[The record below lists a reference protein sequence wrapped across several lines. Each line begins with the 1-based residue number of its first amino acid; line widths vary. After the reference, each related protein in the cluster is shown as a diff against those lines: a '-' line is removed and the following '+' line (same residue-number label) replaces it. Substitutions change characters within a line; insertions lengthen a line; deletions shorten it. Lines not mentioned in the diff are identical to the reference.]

1 MFLTTKVA
9 KYIKMSVI
17 ARCYNCNQNVYFDDR
32 IRNGYGSAIRL
43 DDHGEP
49 HRCKHKYQKTG
60 FNETQKCFKCG
71 ESIFFDVNYVSIS
84 GKCIPLG
91 SYSGKSHVCSK
102 AQIIASS

>member
-1 MFLTTKVA
+1 MHGAIIVIRKYTLTIGLGMV
-9 KYIKMSVI
+9 M
-17 ARCYNCNQNVYFDDR
+17 AR
-32 IRNGYGSAIRL
+32 AIRL

>member
-1 MFLTTKVA
+1 MRGAIIVIR
-9 KYIKMSVI
+9 KYTLMIGVGMV
-17 ARCYNCNQNVYFDDR
+17 
-32 IRNGYGSAIRL
+32 
-43 DDHGEP
+43 HGEP